1 MSSAE
6 PLTVGVPTASA
17 PSLRVRLFSV
27 LRDMLSR
34 PSGVVGLFLVLLH
47 LLVAISSPWL
57 VPYDFQAISATLILT
72 PPDAAHWFGTDQ
84 LGRDVFTRTLLGG
97 REAILVT
104 LIATPLAVT
113 WGGFVGIYLGLVG
126 GRLDDVLMRVVDA
139 FLALPWILKMLL
151 LLVTFGTG
159 IEVLIPTLALFYGIP
174 VSRIARAAAHN
185 VVARDFVLAARARG
199 HGRLSIIRRELFPNV
214 LDALMVEGAMR
225 WSWMLLAFSSLSFLG
240 FGVSPP
246 NPDWGLMISDSRTF
260 LPLAPWTG
268 LIPIVALSSLIIGI
282 NLTADALAK
291 ALGVDRAQKAPI

>member
-139 FLALPWILKMLL
+139 FCW
-151 LLVTFGTG
+151 
-159 IEVLIPTLALFYGIP
+159 
-174 VSRIARAAAHN
+174 
-185 VVARDFVLAARARG
+185 
-199 HGRLSIIRRELFPNV
+199 
-214 LDALMVEGAMR
+214 
-225 WSWMLLAFSSLSFLG
+225 SLS
-240 FGVSPP
+240 
-246 NPDWGLMISDSRTF
+246 
-260 LPLAPWTG
+260 APV
-268 LIPIVALSSLIIGI
+268 L
-282 NLTADALAK
+282 K
-291 ALGVDRAQKAPI
+291 Y